1 MIFARPG
8 LGIGLATG
16 PVVTSGLGIQEQIPS
31 RKRPTGL
38 KPFRGGKK
46 RGFYVDR
53 VRRPVPDAVDSLV
66 PRAHKYAPPSH
77 ATSSHP
83 TQQRPL
89 DVTHLPERQPERL
102 PDQTHRN
109 PERKDKYN
117 PERRPRS

>member
-31 RKRPTGL
+31 RKKPTGL
-38 KPFRGGKK
+38 KSFKGDKK
-46 RGFYVDR
+46 RAFYADR
-53 VRRPVPDAVDSLV
+53 IHHSVPDAVDPLV
-66 PRAHKYAPPSH
+66 PSVHKYSPLTPVA
-77 ATSSHP
+77 SSHP
-83 TQQRPL
+83 TQQRPS

-109 PERKDKYN
+109 PERKGKYN
-117 PERRPRS
+117 PVRRPRF